1 MTGTSQTAVFPKISA
16 EASTKIVCGL
26 KGLRPHH
33 WLVLSVWCG
42 LVAGPIEVGTIVVR
56 KSLVDLNQFYWI
68 SRHFVWL
75 IPLTNLG
82 LFLAVGVVLSLLVQ
96 YWPRLGIG
104 PAARL
109 LCALTLLSPLWAA
122 FPRIYGP
129 AGVILAL
136 GVATRLVP
144 ALTRHAIEFRRG
156 VRLSFPFLVAVT
168 PLLGAS
174 VWFGD
179 RLKEW
184 REDGRPT
191 PSSKSS
197 NVVLI
202 VLDTTA
208 ADHLSLNGYSRRTS
222 PTLDS
227 LAPVASASIARGPP
241 PPGRCLRMRVSSLD
255 DGLTSSPPVG

>member
-1 MTGTSQTAVFPKISA
+1 MTDTSQTAVFPKTSA
-16 EASTKIVCGL
+16 ETSTRMVRGP

-82 LFLAVGVVLSLLVQ
+82 IFLAVGVVLSLLVLC
-96 YWPRLGIG
+96 WPRLGIG

-109 LCALTLLSPLWAA
+109 LCALALLPPFWAA

-144 ALTRHAIEFRRG
+144 ALTRHAVGFRRG

-168 PLLGAS
+168 PVAGR
-174 VWFGD
+174 FGLV
-179 RLKEW
+179 R
-184 REDGRPT
+184 R
-191 PSSKSS
+191 
-197 NVVLI
+197 
-202 VLDTTA
+202 
-208 ADHLSLNGYSRRTS
+208 SLQR
-222 PTLDS
+222 
-227 LAPVASASIARGPP
+227 VARGGTALAVVEVLQRRVDRTGHG
-241 PPGRCLRMRVSSLD
+241 GRGSSQ
-255 DGLTSSPPVG
+255 PQRI

>member
-1 MTGTSQTAVFPKISA
+1 MGSREPHRPPRGLTGQSFLDETRRPTTRAQTGGRRLMTGTSGTAVFPTISA
-16 EASTKIVCGL
+16 EASMRMVCGP
-26 KGLRPHH
+26 KGVRPHH

-42 LVAGPIEVGTIVVR
+42 LVIGPIEVGTIVVR
-56 KSLVDLNQFYWI
+56 KSLVDLNQFYWV

-82 LFLAVGVVLSLLVQ
+82 IFLVFGVVLAMVVLF
-96 YWPRLGIG
+96 WPRLGMG
-104 PAARL
+104 PAALL
-109 LCALTLLSPLWAA
+109 LCALALLPPLWAA

-136 GVATRLVP
+136 GAATRLVP
-144 ALTRHAIEFRRG
+144 ELTRHAVAFQRG

-168 PLLGAS
+168 PLLWAS

-184 REDGRPT
+184 REEGRPLP
-191 PSSKSS
+191 PSNSS

-202 VLDTTA
+202 VLDTVA
-208 ADHLSLNGYSRRTS
+208 ADHLSLSGYSRR
-222 PTLDS
+222 
-227 LAPVASASIARGPP
+227 
-241 PPGRCLRMRVSSLD
+241 
-255 DGLTSSPPVG
+255 